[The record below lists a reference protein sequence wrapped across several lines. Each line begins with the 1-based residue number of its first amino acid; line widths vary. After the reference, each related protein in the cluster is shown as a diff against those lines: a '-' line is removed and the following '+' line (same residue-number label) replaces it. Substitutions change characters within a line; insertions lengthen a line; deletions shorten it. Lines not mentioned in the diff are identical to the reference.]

1 MRTHYRSGQLRSSSS
16 VEFPGRTPVRA
27 LIFAALL
34 AGLPACDAGPSFE
47 APALEWHEAE
57 GVRWAEL
64 PAPPPGGPGFEVL
77 PASHTGIDFRNALSE
92 ESIVENRNL
101 LNGSGVAVGDVTGNG
116 FPDLYFAR
124 LEGPNALYENLGGYR
139 FRDITEG
146 SGVALPDQ
154 FSTGA
159 TFADLNGNGQLDLV
173 VSSNDAPNR
182 LFWNRGDGRFEEAEG
197 ALATDRNYGSTSIA
211 VADLTG
217 NGSLDLYIANY
228 KARSVRDIFPYEDQ
242 FRFIVEQVQGEYR
255 IAEKFRDHYKLD
267 RREDYLLWFETGE
280 PDLLFLNRGD
290 GSFEQVPLDS
300 GILHDADGEPIV
312 EPLLDWGLHVKIQDI
327 TGDGRP
333 DIYVANDFESPDRI
347 WLNRGDGTFQALDPL
362 AMRKSSL
369 SSMAV
374 DFSDLNRNGLTDFFV
389 VEMLSRRHEYRIR
402 QMGTMAPSPQPI
414 GAITNRPQYMGN
426 TLFMNR
432 GDRSWAEVSE
442 YAGVR
447 RSEWSWSVLFVDMT
461 LDGYE
466 DALVATG
473 HFYDVQDSDANNV
486 LRAQL
491 SSGRLDA
498 ARSMLVYP
506 PLRVRNVAFRNRGD
520 FTFEEVGAE
529 WGFTEEDV
537 SHGMALGDLN
547 LSGTP
552 DLVINRIGEPA
563 RIFRN
568 TVDRPRVAVRLV
580 GAAPN
585 TGAVG
590 ARLRFLG
597 GPVDQSKEV
606 VAGGTYLSGSA
617 PHYVFA
623 PGDSEGPFT
632 LEVRWPDG
640 SVSRVEDVRP
650 NRIYELDQNT
660 LAADPAPS
668 GPEPVEPAVP
678 WFEDRTASL
687 GHEHVETPFDDFE
700 RQPLL
705 PWRLS
710 QDGPGVAWFDW
721 TGNGR
726 DDLFVGSGRGGSLAY
741 FENRD
746 GSLVPSSLAPVT
758 GETELDQT
766 GIVGFVGEGG
776 RRHLLVGQSSYEAE
790 DAGDSRVLHY
800 VREGGQTRLAQML
813 LVPGTAVGPLAV
825 ADYTGD
831 GRLDLFVGGRVTPG
845 RYPEPT
851 PSYLFR
857 NVGGEFERD
866 PAASE
871 ALQGVG
877 LVTGAVFADLTGD
890 GHPELALATDWGP
903 IRVFAFD
910 GGVPVERTD
919 ELGLSELTGWWRG
932 IAAGDLTG
940 DGRLDLV
947 ATNHG
952 ENFRTRNVTVGPPR
966 IYFGDINQNGFLE
979 LLETHVDPYLE
990 IEVPRRGPSI
1000 MAASMPYIMNRNRTY
1015 AEFAART
1022 VSEVVGPTLER
1033 FERVEARTTMHMVL
1047 LNRPGGFEARPLPVE
1062 AQLAPAFSPVLG
1074 DFDGDGQLDLFL
1086 SQNFFAYELE
1096 TPRGDAGRSLLLLGD
1111 GEGGFTAVPGHESGL
1126 KVWGEQRGAA
1136 ASDVTGDGRL
1146 DLVVTQNG
1154 TTTRHF
1160 RNVIAEPGL
1169 RVLLD
1174 GPAGNPSGIGATV
1187 RLERADGSSG
1197 PSVAVTAGSG
1207 YWSQTSATP
1216 ILDRPTEAG
1225 AEVVVRW
1232 PDGSESRTPVSVG
1245 AASVRVEW
1253 SPEGE

>member
-1 MRTHYRSGQLRSSSS
+1 MRAYDRSDHTARRRLPLWIG
-16 VEFPGRTPVRA
+16 G
-27 LIFAALL
+27 AALL
-34 AGLPACDAGPSFE
+34 LAAGCDTPPAFE
-47 APALEWHEAE
+47 APTLDWQSGE
-57 GVRWAEL
+57 GYRWAEL
-64 PAPPPGGPGFEVL
+64 TPPPAGDPGFELL
-77 PASHTGIDFRNALSE
+77 PASHTGVDFQNALTE
-92 ESIVENRNL
+92 EQIVENRNL

-124 LEGPNALYENLGGYR
+124 LDGPNVLYENLGGYR
-139 FRDITEG
+139 FRDITAE

-159 TFADLNGNGQLDLV
+159 TFADLNGNGHLDLV

-182 LFWNRGDGRFEEAEG
+182 LFWNRGDGRFDEAEG

-217 NGSLDLYIANY
+217 NGALDLYIANY

-242 FRFIVEQVQGEYR
+242 FRFIVEQVEGEYR
-255 IAEKFRDHYKLD
+255 IAEKFRDHYELD
-267 RREDYLLWFETGE
+267 RRDDYLLWFETGE

-290 GSFEQVPLDS
+290 GTFEQAPLDS
-300 GILHDADGEPIV
+300 GILHDADGEPIL

-347 WLNRGDGTFQALDPL
+347 WLNQGDGTFRALEPL

-447 RSEWSWSVLFVDMT
+447 RSEWSWSVLFLDMT

-466 DALVATG
+466 DALIATG

-486 LRAQL
+486 LRARL
-491 SSGRLDA
+491 SSGQLDA

-506 PLRVRNVAFRNRGD
+506 TLRVRNVAFRNRGD

-563 RIFRN
+563 RILRN
-568 TVDRPRVAVRLV
+568 RTDRPRVAVRLV
-580 GAAPN
+580 GATPN

-590 ARLRFLG
+590 AKIRFVG
-597 GPVDQSKEV
+597 GPVEQSKEV

-623 PGDSEGPFT
+623 PGDDEGPFT

-640 SVSRVEDVRP
+640 TTSRVADVRP
-650 NRIYELDQNT
+650 NRIYELDQGT
-660 LAADPAPS
+660 LAAEPAETPS
-668 GPEPVEPAVP
+668 VEPEAPAP
-678 WFEDRTASL
+678 WFEDRTAAL
-687 GHEHVETPFDDFE
+687 EHEHVETPFDDFA

-726 DDLFVGSGRGGSLAY
+726 DDLFVGSGRGGSLAFY
-741 FENRD
+741 ENRN
-746 GSLVPSSLAPVT
+746 GSLVRTPLPPVT
-758 GETELDQT
+758 DEAELDQT
-766 GIVGFVGEGG
+766 GIVAFQGENGQ
-776 RRHLLVGQSSYEAE
+776 RHLLIGLSSYEAE
-790 DAGDSRVLHY
+790 ETGPASESLVLHY
-800 VREGGQTRLAQML
+800 IRDGGQTRLAQML

-866 PAASE
+866 PEASE
-871 ALQGVG
+871 ALAEVG
-877 LVTGAVFADLTGD
+877 LVTGAVFADLDGD
-890 GHPELALATDWGP
+890 GRPELALATDWGP
-903 IRVFAFD
+903 VRIFSFD
-910 GGVPVERTD
+910 EGRPIERTAD
-919 ELGLSELTGWWRG
+919 FGLADLTGWWRG
-932 IAAGDLTG
+932 IAAGDLTR

-947 ATNHG
+947 VTNHG
-952 ENFRTRNVTVGPPR
+952 ENFRTRNLSDGPPR
-966 IYFGDINQNGFLE
+966 MYFADISENGFLE
-979 LLETHVDPYLE
+979 LVEAYRDPALQV
-990 IEVPRRGPSI
+990 EVPRRGPSI
-1000 MAASMPYIMNRNRTY
+1000 LAASMPYIMNRNRTY
-1015 AEFAART
+1015 AEFAVRD
-1022 VSEVVGPTLER
+1022 VSTAVGPTLER
-1033 FERVEARTTMHMVL
+1033 FERVEASTTAHHL
-1047 LNRPGGFEARPLPVE
+1047 LVNRGGHFEPRPLPVE
-1062 AQLAPAFSPVLG
+1062 AQLAPAFAPVLG
-1074 DFDGDGQLDLFL
+1074 DFDGDGHLDLFL

-1111 GEGGFTAVPGHESGL
+1111 GQGGLTPVPGQESGL
-1126 KVWGEQRGAA
+1126 VVWGEQRGAA
-1136 ASDVTGDGRL
+1136 AADVTGDGRL
-1146 DLVVTQNG
+1146 DLVVSQNG
-1154 TTTRHF
+1154 TATRHYVN
-1160 RNVIAEPGL
+1160 RMAEPGIRIRL
-1169 RVLLD
+1169 V
-1174 GPAGNPSGIGATV
+1174 GPPENPDGIGATV
-1187 RLERADGSSG
+1187 LLGRDGSAV
-1197 PSVAVTAGSG
+1197 PVTAGSG
-1207 YWSQTSATP
+1207 YWSQSSVTP
-1216 ILDRPTEAG
+1216 LLTGPASTE
-1225 AEVVVRW
+1225 VIVRW
-1232 PDGSESRTPVSVG
+1232 PDGRETRTPIPA
-1245 AASVRVEW
+1245 AASELRVEW
-1253 SPEGE
+1253 SATGG